1 MDMHTSKPLDLLT
14 QIESAIE
21 HAMTEIGVIE
31 DLDPVEVKDQEQ
43 KRKTEYKKRKREE
56 YVKEEAAANMEK
68 NAELKAR
75 MERVVQKVGKPTMQ
89 RSIKKRVTKEIKEVK
104 VDEDRLDI
112 IRYLGEDMVMLSD
125 EMKKNNNTMSNT

>member
-1 MDMHTSKPLDLLT
+1 
-14 QIESAIE
+14 
-21 HAMTEIGVIE
+21 
-31 DLDPVEVKDQEQ
+31 
-43 KRKTEYKKRKREE
+43 
-56 YVKEEAAANMEK
+56 MEK

-89 RSIKKRVTKEIKEVK
+89 RSVKKRVTKEIKEVK

-125 EMKKNNNTMSNT
+125 QMKNNTNTMSNT